1 MTVRGKGEPGFAKGR
16 AFVVDDRGQRNPF
29 EDIPPGS
36 VLIAKTISLSDSVMI
51 DFKKVVG
58 MVTEEEDYAGHVGL
72 LSRGLGIPAV
82 VGVGGHAVDLGH
94 RIESPW
100 RENEQRAVGAGLK
113 SHPLGFPKGSDGFL
127 LDVDEGIT
135 VLEAFVF
142 HHQFA
147 S

>member
-58 MVTEEEDYAGHVGL
+58 MVTEEEDFAGHVGL

-82 VGVGGHAVDLGH
+82 VGVGGCMSDIFNGD
-94 RIESPW
+94 RILI
-100 RENEQRAVGAGLK
+100 RN
-113 SHPLGFPKGSDGFL
+113 
-127 LDVDEGIT
+127 LDVLVNPDLSE
-135 VLEAFVF
+135 VEEFDRLRREADP
-142 HHQFA
+142 QL
-147 S
+147 SLDLQ